1 MHDDEI
7 AIDGEVVRR
16 LLASQFPRWASLPLK
31 RVAPDG
37 TVNAIFRLGDDM
49 AVRLPRTPRHHD
61 PEELP
66 SWLATLAPQLPLTIP
81 EPLGVGRPSDDYPWR
96 WSIVRWVEGERLD
109 VDRLD
114 DPRRVAVQLAEFVA
128 ALHRID
134 VAALPASPP
143 PAPELR
149 DADTDVRAAAE
160 RARGVIDTDAFLKAW
175 DAALQ
180 VPPWAGD
187 AVLVHRD
194 LGPGNLIVQ
203 HGRLA
208 AVIDWGALSI
218 GDPALDVGFGTLFS
232 GEARAAFLSV
242 LPGDDQMWQRI
253 RGWQLTN
260 VVSIPYYAE
269 TNPQMATAARQV
281 IEEVLGER

>member
-1 MHDDEI
+1 
-7 AIDGEVVRR
+7 
-16 LLASQFPRWASLPLK
+16 
-31 RVAPDG
+31 
-37 TVNAIFRLGDDM
+37 
-49 AVRLPRTPRHHD
+49 
-61 PEELP
+61 
-66 SWLATLAPQLPLTIP
+66 
-81 EPLGVGRPSDDYPWR
+81 
-96 WSIVRWVEGERLD
+96 
-109 VDRLD
+109 
-114 DPRRVAVQLAEFVA
+114 
-128 ALHRID
+128 
-134 VAALPASPP
+134 
-143 PAPELR
+143 
-149 DADTDVRAAAE
+149 
-160 RARGVIDTDAFLKAW
+160 
-175 DAALQ
+175 
-180 VPPWAGD
+180 
-187 AVLVHRD
+187 VHRD

-269 TNPQMATAARQV
+269 TNTQMATAAQRV